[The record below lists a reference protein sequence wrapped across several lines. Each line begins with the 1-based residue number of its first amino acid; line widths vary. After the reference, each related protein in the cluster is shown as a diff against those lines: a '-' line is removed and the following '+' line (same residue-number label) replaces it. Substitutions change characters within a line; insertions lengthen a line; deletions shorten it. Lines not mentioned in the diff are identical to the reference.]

1 MAVRGARMILW
12 IALQFLAVLS
22 CSLHSVFPASFY
34 SAVHNCTSMCFFYS
48 FDSKVLFSRCVN
60 TSPQRALDSLTLCPF
75 LFLWITAAHL
85 SSIFSAPEN
94 LFIYQSPFIT
104 LLCVWITCLL
114 LHLHCS
120 CPLQQVQPSGTAV
133 PSGERDE
140 GSRVWLSLRHYKDRE
155 QSW

>member
-1 MAVRGARMILW
+1 MILW

-48 FDSKVLFSRCVN
+48 FDSKVLCFVVLKVCEYVSSE
-60 TSPQRALDSLTLCPF
+60 SPGLPHFMS
-75 LFLWITAAHL
+75 FLWITAAHL